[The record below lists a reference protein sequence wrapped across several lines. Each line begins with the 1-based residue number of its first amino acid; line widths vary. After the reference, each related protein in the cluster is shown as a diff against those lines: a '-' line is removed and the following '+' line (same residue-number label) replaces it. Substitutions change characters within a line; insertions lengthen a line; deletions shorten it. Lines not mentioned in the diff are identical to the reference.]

1 MARTPGA
8 KRGTTTG
15 RGTAGAKGRASAG
28 AASAEPAGKAGRAA
42 ATPARRRARSAKE
55 AASPAKAAVA
65 PPADRDL
72 RVRMYRHGLGDC
84 FLLSLPRAGGGRF
97 HMMID
102 CGVLLGT
109 RDIDTQLQSV
119 VQDIID
125 ATGEEAQRRGAKA
138 AGLVDVLVVTHE
150 HYDHVSGFLRAQD
163 LFATPNDPAPGTK
176 LGVGEVW
183 MPWTENPRDTLATA
197 IRENRE
203 VRLRGLAAAVQKL
216 DGLGLGAS
224 ALGQGLRSQLGFF
237 GVDDPQAL
245 LMPAGPTSAGGGR
258 RPSATTRALD
268 IARGLAPRP
277 PRYWK
282 PGDPPWTSEEVPGLR
297 IFPLG
302 PPRDETML
310 LKTYAKREV
319 YHLAGMRGGFA
330 AALVAAAEAAPP
342 AVGEWVADA
351 YCPFDQTY
359 ARPFQPPPA
368 GMGGPPP
375 SATRTDAFLHRYYYG
390 PTSDPADPDQSW
402 RRIDGDWLGAA
413 AEMALALDSAT
424 NNTSLVLA
432 LELEATGQVL
442 LFAADAQVGSW
453 LSWHDLRWT
462 LPERREVTGTDLIRR
477 TSFYKVGHHGSHN
490 ATLRDR
496 GLEMMDSP
504 GLVAFLPVHEETA
517 IRMGWNR
524 MPLPS
529 LVEALIRRCEGRLVR
544 ADRSYAETRG
554 QTRAEQEFQR
564 HLTETELY
572 YEWSTPIA

>member
-1 MARTPGA
+1 
-8 KRGTTTG
+8 
-15 RGTAGAKGRASAG
+15 
-28 AASAEPAGKAGRAA
+28 
-42 ATPARRRARSAKE
+42 
-55 AASPAKAAVA
+55 
-65 PPADRDL
+65 
-72 RVRMYRHGLGDC
+72 
-84 FLLSLPRAGGGRF
+84 
-97 HMMID
+97 
-102 CGVLLGT
+102 
-109 RDIDTQLQSV
+109 
-119 VQDIID
+119 
-125 ATGEEAQRRGAKA
+125 
-138 AGLVDVLVVTHE
+138 
-150 HYDHVSGFLRAQD
+150 
-163 LFATPNDPAPGTK
+163 
-176 LGVGEVW
+176 
-183 MPWTENPRDTLATA
+183 
-197 IRENRE
+197 
-203 VRLRGLAAAVQKL
+203 
-216 DGLGLGAS
+216 
-224 ALGQGLRSQLGFF
+224 
-237 GVDDPQAL
+237 
-245 LMPAGPTSAGGGR
+245 
-258 RPSATTRALD
+258 
-268 IARGLAPRP
+268 
-277 PRYWK
+277 
-282 PGDPPWTSEEVPGLR
+282 
-297 IFPLG
+297 
-302 PPRDETML
+302 ML

-319 YHLAGMRGGFA
+319 YHLADMRGGFA

-342 AVGEWVADA
+342 AAGEWVAGA

-359 ARPFQPPPA
+359 ARLFQPPSS
-368 GMGGPPP
+368 GIGGTPP
-375 SATRTDAFLHRYYYG
+375 STTRTDAFLHRYYYG

-453 LSWHDLRWT
+453 LSWHDLRWS
-462 LPERREVTGTDLIRR
+462 LPERAEVTGADLIRR

-524 MPLPS
+524 MPLPG
-529 LVEALIRRCEGRLVR
+529 LVEALTRRCEGRLVR